1 MATTLEELARFLDQS
16 PFLYDVRSEYNDI
29 ITFYKTR
36 NYIDRGGDY
45 ILPIVLLVEEEGR
58 FLKIFAP
65 NCYSYKDTVF
75 VKEFFQALLMISFH
89 TKMLQFE
96 CDQETEMIFAMVEF
110 PLEDAL
116 LTKKQLFRAID
127 SLAVLIDRFDPAL
140 RLVLE
145 TGEIY
150 LGEESV
156 FQDKFLQLLNEEIL
170 EEDKREVRK
179 EGER

>member
-1 MATTLEELARFLDQS
+1 MATTLEEIASFLDQS

-29 ITFYKTR
+29 ITFYKTS

-65 NCYSYKDTVF
+65 NCYSYKGTVY

-96 CDQETEMIFAMVEF
+96 CDQEAEMIFAMVEF
-110 PLEDAL
+110 PLEDAR
-116 LTKKQLFRAID
+116 LTQKQLFRAID
-127 SLAVLIDRFDPAL
+127 SLAVLIDRFDPAV

-145 TGEIY
+145 TGEIH

-156 FQDKFLQLLNEEIL
+156 FQDSFLQLLNEDPQ
-170 EEDKREVRK
+170 EEDSEQ
-179 EGER
+179 ESDEWI